1 MEKTQKG
8 ATIWVN
14 LIWILMGVVIAIAA
28 VKLIPLYLDNYTVI
42 GSLEG
47 LRDQQDFTKLKDK
60 EIHKILQKHFT
71 INSVRGIGKD
81 QIIIERAKKT
91 KELVAVNI
99 DYEVRE
105 HLFYNIDVILSFN
118 NRLDPREAQ

>member
-28 VKLIPLYLDNYTVI
+28 VKLIPLYLDNYNVI
-42 GSLEG
+42 GSLDG

-60 EIHKILQKHFT
+60 DIHKILQKHFT
-71 INSVRGIGKD
+71 INSVRSIGKD

-118 NRLDPREAQ
+118 NRLDPREAE